1 MLYQIR
7 YDASVGVTASGWDGL
22 HLGMVGMVGMGV
34 VANGQGL
41 MIIVLVCV
49 SRCL

>member
-22 HLGMVGMVGMGV
+22 HLGMVGMVV
-34 VANGQGL
+34 VEGL
-41 MIIVLVCV
+41 MV
-49 SRCL
+49 SG